1 MNKFKID
8 EINSDEEYL
17 YIDIPN
23 LDKTI
28 VMKMDNQKIIL
39 DIYQMFKIVNKPIKT
54 INIK

>member
-23 LDKTI
+23 ANKTI
-28 VMKMDNQKIIL
+28 VIQIDNDEIL
-39 DIYQMFKIVNKPIKT
+39 LECYPMYEIVNKPIKT